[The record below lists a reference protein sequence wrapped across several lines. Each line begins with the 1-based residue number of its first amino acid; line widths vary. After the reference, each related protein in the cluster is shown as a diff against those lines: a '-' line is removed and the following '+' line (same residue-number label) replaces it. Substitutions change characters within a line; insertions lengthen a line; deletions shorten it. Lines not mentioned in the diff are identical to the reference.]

1 MFRRC
6 ALLIL
11 TIAAAAS
18 SVEAARSKEY
28 DDWGLSPARLL
39 MTRAEQEAW
48 NSVRTD
54 EDAKHFIE
62 LFWAR
67 RDPTPD
73 TPANEFRTE
82 FEERIRVA
90 DKRFATQNAI
100 GSQTDRGEALV
111 LFGEPDHVDHFIKT
125 NESPVAGSSDA
136 LSRSTAQFN
145 RPLNEEVWTYRNDK
159 ALRMGTRQREVQ
171 LAFQDTHDQGRLEIA
186 AGSKR
191 LLDVAAV
198 AVAQAAFKRPDLL
211 AAAPTTNPAQPAFVA
226 LRMILVGDEATAYDL
241 LRRLQDG
248 ADFAE
253 LARRNSK
260 HASAEFGGYIGRI
273 AAAELAP
280 DFRKALAE
288 AKAGAPVVIKRAPT
302 EFAVVKVLTEAEA
315 KLADKELPAK

>member
-11 TIAAAAS
+11 AIAAAAS

-28 DDWGLSPARLL
+28 DEWGLSPVRLL
-39 MTRAEQEAW
+39 MTKAEQEAW
-48 NSVRTD
+48 NSVTTD
-54 EDAKHFIE
+54 EDAKRFIA

-73 TPANEFRTE
+73 TPTNEFRAE
-82 FEERIRVA
+82 IEERIRDA
-90 DKRFATQNAI
+90 DKRFATPNAI
-100 GSQTDRGEALV
+100 GSQTDRGEAFV
-111 LFGEPDHVDHFIKT
+111 LFGEPDHVDHFVST

-136 LSRSTAQFN
+136 ISRSTAQFN
-145 RPLNEEVWTYRNDK
+145 RPLNHEVWTYRNDK

-171 LAFQDTHDQGRLEIA
+171 LVFEDTHDQGRLEIA
-186 AGSKR
+186 AGSRR
-191 LLDVAAV
+191 LMDVAAV
-198 AVAQAAFKRPDLL
+198 AVAQAAFKRADLL
-211 AAAPTTNPAQPAFVA
+211 AAAPTTNPAQPAVLA
-226 LRMILVGDEATAYDL
+226 LRIILVGDEATAYDV
-241 LRRLQDG
+241 LRRFQEG

-288 AKAGAPVVIKRAPT
+288 AKPGGAVVIKRSPS
-302 EFAVVKVLTEAEA
+302 EFAVVKVLTEVEA
-315 KLADKELPAK
+315 KLADKDLPPK